1 MDAEH
6 DTGMTDEAEL
16 FQSLSDRL
24 KTANQLLRAAD
35 QDRQKSLQDRLI
47 AITNSAKHDLTT
59 ASRRLDALLAEL
71 TETP

>member
-24 KTANQLLRAAD
+24 KTASQLLRAAD

>member
-6 DTGMTDEAEL
+6 HTSMTDEAEL

-24 KTANQLLRAAD
+24 KSASDLLRGAD
-35 QDRQKSLQDRLI
+35 PERQKSLQGRLI
-47 AITNSAKHDLTT
+47 AITNASKHDLAT